1 MNTYE
6 ENTGLESRLE
16 YAVNDLKLKNE
27 ELKTNMAL
35 MTDEIARLKDILV
48 EREDKWDELMSD
60 HRDLVAYGDRLLDEN
75 GDLEERN
82 DASKATIQ
90 RLKDE
95 LTELEKAYKNECH
108 ETQGYKK
115 AWREQRELVALRDEQ
130 IAMLERKLTKREED
144 KN

>member
-1 MNTYE
+1 MNTYKV
-6 ENTGLESRLE
+6 NTGHEAALERE
-16 YAVNDLKLKNE
+16 V
-27 ELKTNMAL
+27 
-35 MTDEIARLKDILV
+35 ARLKELLI
-48 EREDKWDELMSD
+48 EREDKWDALM
-60 HRDLVAYGDRLLDEN
+60 RDKLALVAHGDKLLDEN

-95 LTELEKAYKNECH
+95 VTELEKAYKDECH
-108 ETQGYKK
+108 ETQVYKK
-115 AWREQRELVALRDEQ
+115 AWREQRELVALRDDQ